1 MVQNWNELI
10 MNNIDLMNYW
20 IASSDKDYDVM
31 KDSDIDIAIIT
42 DDIKCHDVFDEQLNL
57 KQLGFKSSLYGTK
70 LLIKVILKAS
80 ALDDYYTLNDIY
92 SVISQETD
100 LSINDISVL
109 VFNSLNSRKKDISK
123 KNFENIFGYEY
134 NENDFKCKE
143 FIENLVN
150 LL

>member
-100 LSINDISVL
+100 LSVNDILVL

>member
-1 MVQNWNELI
+1 
-10 MNNIDLMNYW
+10 MNYW

-80 ALDDYYTLNDIY
+80 TLDDYYTLNDIY

-100 LSINDISVL
+100 LSVNDILVL

-123 KNFENIFGYEY
+123 RILKISLVMNIMKMIL
-134 NENDFKCKE
+134 NAS
-143 FIENLVN
+143 N
-150 LL
+150 LLKI

>member
-1 MVQNWNELI
+1 MS
-10 MNNIDLMNYW
+10 NNKQYYQIYR
-20 IASSDKDYDVM
+20 I
-31 KDSDIDIAIIT
+31 
-42 DDIKCHDVFDEQLNL
+42 L

-80 ALDDYYTLNDIY
+80 TLDDYYTLNDIY

-134 NENDFKCKE
+134 NENDFK
-143 FIENLVN
+143 FYFDFDFD
-150 LL
+150 

>member
-1 MVQNWNELI
+1 MS
-10 MNNIDLMNYW
+10 NNKQYYQIYR
-20 IASSDKDYDVM
+20 I
-31 KDSDIDIAIIT
+31 
-42 DDIKCHDVFDEQLNL
+42 L

-80 ALDDYYTLNDIY
+80 TLDDYYTLNDIY

-100 LSINDISVL
+100 LSVNDISVL

-134 NENDFKCKE
+134 NENDFK
-143 FIENLVN
+143 FYFDFDFD
-150 LL
+150 

>member
-1 MVQNWNELI
+1 MS
-10 MNNIDLMNYW
+10 NNKQYYQIYR
-20 IASSDKDYDVM
+20 I
-31 KDSDIDIAIIT
+31 
-42 DDIKCHDVFDEQLNL
+42 L

-100 LSINDISVL
+100 LSVNDISVL

-134 NENDFKCKE
+134 NENDFK
-143 FIENLVN
+143 FYFDFDFD
-150 LL
+150 

>member
-1 MVQNWNELI
+1 MS
-10 MNNIDLMNYW
+10 NNKQYYQIYR
-20 IASSDKDYDVM
+20 I
-31 KDSDIDIAIIT
+31 
-42 DDIKCHDVFDEQLNL
+42 L

-109 VFNSLNSRKKDISK
+109 IFNSLNSRKKDISK

-134 NENDFKCKE
+134 NENDFK
-143 FIENLVN
+143 FYFDFDFD
-150 LL
+150 

>member
-1 MVQNWNELI
+1 

-80 ALDDYYTLNDIY
+80 TLDDYYTLNDIY

-109 VFNSLNSRKKDISK
+109 IFNSLNSRKKDISK

-134 NENDFKCKE
+134 NENDFK
-143 FIENLVN
+143 FYFDFDFD
-150 LL
+150 

>member
-1 MVQNWNELI
+1 MS
-10 MNNIDLMNYW
+10 NNKQYYQIYR
-20 IASSDKDYDVM
+20 I
-31 KDSDIDIAIIT
+31 
-42 DDIKCHDVFDEQLNL
+42 L

-134 NENDFKCKE
+134 NENDFK
-143 FIENLVN
+143 FYFDFDFD
-150 LL
+150 

>member
-1 MVQNWNELI
+1 

-109 VFNSLNSRKKDISK
+109 IFNSLNSRKKDISK